1 MNYAAFR
8 SIGAYIPPRIM
19 SNADFEKII
28 DTTDEWITKR
38 TGIKERRLAEK
49 DEAPSDLGTKAAEV
63 AISRA
68 GINKED
74 IDLIICATVT
84 PDFLCMPS
92 TACLIASK
100 LNLPNIMAFDV
111 SAACTG
117 FVYILGIAKAFI
129 ESGMK
134 KNVLII
140 GAEKY
145 SSILNYE
152 DRTTCFIFGDGAGAA
167 IISATNDKSE
177 AIIDVQ
183 CSSDGTYEDLIKT
196 AGGGSKNP
204 CSQEVLDSKMACI
217 SMKGNETFKLA
228 VKTLTSDVVKML
240 EKHGLSN
247 KDITHFIPHQ
257 ANYRIIKA
265 VGEALNINDEQTV
278 VTVDK
283 YGNTSAASIPMAMNY
298 AFEEGRIKSGDTIL
312 FDAFGGGLTWGSALF
327 KFSPKKN
334 KKWFNTTF

>member
-1 MNYAAFR
+1 MKYAAFR
-8 SIGAYIPPRIM
+8 SIGAYIPPKIM
-19 SNADFEKII
+19 TNADFEKLIE
-28 DTTDEWITKR
+28 TSDEWITKR
-38 TGIKERRLAEK
+38 TGRKERRLAE
-49 DEAPSDLGTKAAEV
+49 DHEAPSDLGAKAAEV
-63 AISRA
+63 AIKRA
-68 GINKED
+68 NISKDE

-100 LNLPNIMAFDV
+100 IGITNVMAFDV

-117 FVYILGIAKAFI
+117 FVYILNIAKAFI
-129 ESGMK
+129 ESGLK
-134 KNVLII
+134 KNVLIV

-167 IISATNDKSE
+167 IISATDDKNE
-177 AIIDVQ
+177 AIIDIS

-196 AGGGSKNP
+196 TGGGSKHP
-204 CSQEVLDSKMACI
+204 CSQEVVDAKMACI

-240 EKHGLSN
+240 EKHNLSN

-298 AFEEGRIKSGDTIL
+298 AFEQGKIKAGDTIL
-312 FDAFGGGLTWGSALF
+312 FDAFGGGLTWGCALF
-327 KFSPKKN
+327 KFAPKK
-334 KKWFNTTF
+334 

>member
-1 MNYAAFR
+1 MTYAAFR
-8 SIGAYIPPRIM
+8 SIGAYVPSKIM
-19 SNADFEKII
+19 TNQDFEKII
-28 DTTDEWITKR
+28 DTSDEWITKR

-49 DEAPSDLGTKAAEV
+49 YEASSDLGVNAAKQ
-63 AISRA
+63 AIERA
-68 GINKED
+68 NIDKSE
-74 IDLIICATVT
+74 IDLVICATVT
-84 PDFLCMPS
+84 PDFLCMPA

-100 LNLPNIMAFDV
+100 LNLPNVMAFDV

-117 FVYILGIAKAFI
+117 FVYVLSIAKAFI

-134 KNVLII
+134 KNVLIV

-152 DRTTCFIFGDGAGAA
+152 DRGTCFIFGDGAGAA
-167 IISATNDKSE
+167 VISATQNDDE
-177 AIIDVQ
+177 AIIDIH

-196 AGGGSKNP
+196 VGGGSKNP
-204 CSQEVLDSKMACI
+204 CSQEVLDNKMACI

-228 VKTLTSDVVKML
+228 VKTMTSDVQEMMKRH
-240 EKHGLSN
+240 KLSN
-247 KDITHFIPHQ
+247 ADITHFIPHQ

-265 VGEALNINDEQTV
+265 VGEALKLKEEQIV

-298 AFEEGRIKSGDTIL
+298 AFEQGKIKAGDTIL
-312 FDAFGGGLTWGSALF
+312 FDAFGSGLTWGSALF
-327 KFSPKKN
+327 KFAPKK
-334 KKWFNTTF
+334 

>member
-1 MNYAAFR
+1 MTYAAFR
-8 SIGAYIPPRIM
+8 SIGAYIPPKIM
-19 SNADFEKII
+19 TNADFEKII
-28 DTTDEWITKR
+28 DTSDEWITKR
-38 TGIKERRLAEK
+38 TGIKERRLAE
-49 DEAPSDLGTKAAEV
+49 DNEASSDLGAKAANI
-63 AISRA
+63 AIQRA
-68 GINKED
+68 GISKDD

-84 PDFLCMPS
+84 PDYLCMPS

-134 KNVLII
+134 KNVLIV

-145 SSILNYE
+145 SSIINYE

-167 IISATNDKSE
+167 IISATNDKNE
-177 AIIDVQ
+177 AIIDVE

-196 AGGGSKNP
+196 AGGGSKHP
-204 CSQEVLDSKMACI
+204 CSQEVLDAKMSCI
-217 SMKGNETFKLA
+217 AMKGNETFKLA
-228 VKTLTSDVVKML
+228 VKTLTSDVIKML
-240 EKHGLSN
+240 EKHKLSN
-247 KDITHFIPHQ
+247 EDITHFIPHQ

-265 VGEALNINDEQTV
+265 VGEALNLSEEQTV

-283 YGNTSAASIPMAMNY
+283 YGNTSAASIPMAMNF
-298 AFEEGRIKSGDTIL
+298 AFEQGRIKSGDTIL

-327 KFSPKKN
+327 KFSPKK
-334 KKWFNTTF
+334 

>member
-1 MNYAAFR
+1 MTYAAFR
-8 SIGAYIPPRIM
+8 SIGAYIPHKIM
-19 SNADFEKII
+19 TNSDFEKII
-28 DTTDEWITKR
+28 DTSDEWITKR

-49 DEAPSDLGTKAAEV
+49 NEVPSDLGARAAEV
-63 AISRA
+63 AIQRA
-68 GINKED
+68 GIKKED

-92 TACLIASK
+92 TACVIAAK
-100 LNLPNIMAFDV
+100 LDLPNIMAFDI

-117 FVYILGIAKAFI
+117 FVYSLSIAKAFI

-152 DRTTCFIFGDGAGAA
+152 DRNTCFIFGDGAGAA
-167 IISATNDKSE
+167 IISATDNKDE
-177 AIIDVQ
+177 AIIDVE
-183 CSSDGTYEDLIKT
+183 CSSDGNYEDLIKT
-196 AGGGSKNP
+196 PGGGSKNP
-204 CSQEVLDSKMACI
+204 CSQEVLDAKLACI
-217 SMKGNETFKLA
+217 TMKGNETFKLA
-228 VKTLTSDVVKML
+228 VKTLTSDVIKML
-240 EKHGLSN
+240 EKHKLSN
-247 KDITHFIPHQ
+247 EDITHFIPHQ

-265 VGEALNINDEQTV
+265 VGEALNLTEEQTV
-278 VTVDK
+278 ITVDK

-298 AFEEGRIKSGDTIL
+298 AYEQGRLKAGDTIL

-327 KFSPKKN
+327 KFSPKK
-334 KKWFNTTF
+334 

>member
-1 MNYAAFR
+1 MIYAAFR
-8 SIGAYIPPRIM
+8 SIGAYIPPKIM
-19 SNADFEKII
+19 TNADFEKII
-28 DTTDEWITKR
+28 DTTDEWITRR

-49 DEAPSDLGTKAAEV
+49 EEASSDLGARAAEL
-63 AISRA
+63 AIQRA
-68 GINKED
+68 NISKDE

-84 PDFLCMPS
+84 PDYLCMPS

-100 LNLPNIMAFDV
+100 IGITNVMAFDV

-117 FVYILGIAKAFI
+117 FVYILNIAKAFI
-129 ESGMK
+129 ESGLK

-177 AIIDVQ
+177 AIIDVS

-196 AGGGSKNP
+196 TGGGSKHP
-204 CSQEVLDSKMACI
+204 CSQEVLDAKMACI

-228 VKTLTSDVVKML
+228 VKTLTSDVQEMMKR
-240 EKHGLSN
+240 HNLSN
-247 KDITHFIPHQ
+247 EDINHFIPHQ

-265 VGEALNINDEQTV
+265 VGEALNLTDEQTV

-283 YGNTSAASIPMAMNY
+283 YANTSAASIPMAMNY
-298 AFEEGRIKSGDTIL
+298 AFEQGRIKAGDTVL

-327 KFSPKKN
+327 KFSPKK
-334 KKWFNTTF
+334 

>member
-1 MNYAAFR
+1 MTYAAFR
-8 SIGAYIPPRIM
+8 SIGAYLPPKIM
-19 SNADFEKII
+19 TNADFEKII

-38 TGIKERRLAEK
+38 TGIKERRVSEN
-49 DEAPSDLGTKAAEV
+49 EAPSDMGAKAAEL
-63 AISRA
+63 AIQRA
-68 GINKED
+68 GISKDE
-74 IDLIICATVT
+74 IDLVICATVT

-92 TACLIASK
+92 TACVIASK
-100 LNLPNIMAFDV
+100 LDLPPVMAFDI

-117 FVYILGIAKAFI
+117 FVYATSLAKAYI

-145 SSILNYE
+145 TSILDYT

-167 IISATNDKSE
+167 IISATDNKDE
-177 AIIDVQ
+177 AIIDVN
-183 CSSDGTYEDLIKT
+183 CSSDGNYDDLIKT
-196 AGGGSKNP
+196 PGGGSKNP
-204 CSQEVLDSKMACI
+204 CSQEVLDAKMACI
-217 SMKGNETFKLA
+217 RMKGNETFKLA
-228 VKTLTSDVVKML
+228 VKTLTSDVQVMMK
-240 EKHGLSN
+240 KHNLTN
-247 KDITHFIPHQ
+247 EDINHFIPHQ

-265 VGEALNINDEQTV
+265 VGDALGLNEEQTV

-298 AFEEGRIKSGDTIL
+298 AYEQGRIKKGDTIL

-327 KFSPKKN
+327 KFSPKN
-334 KKWFNTTF
+334 